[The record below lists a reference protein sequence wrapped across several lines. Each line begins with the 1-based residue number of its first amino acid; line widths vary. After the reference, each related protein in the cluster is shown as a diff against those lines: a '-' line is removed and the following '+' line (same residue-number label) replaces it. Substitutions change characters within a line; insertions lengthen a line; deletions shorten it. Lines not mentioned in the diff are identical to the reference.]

1 MRLFLV
7 LASLLLLAF
16 PVLAQEPAPAATPE
30 ASIED
35 LIQVLENDQTRQ
47 QLIDRLRQDVEAE
60 QAEAPPDLSFARQLA
75 RYTQAAAESASDALR
90 NLTRIGWDLQRL
102 WDGTL
107 NADLSRLQNVIAG
120 LLVVGIGM
128 IGSYVVLRVGVNR
141 IESAIGAR
149 VAGRPWWG
157 KMLGVLGRI
166 AVEVAAVLLAWGL
179 GYVIALG
186 LVGDIRGQMGINQS
200 LLLNAFLAVELGKLV
215 FRVFLSPRHAALR
228 LLPVSD
234 QNAAY
239 WQFWTARI
247 ISLVGYTFLFVA
259 PLLAG
264 TLSSAAAAAVQV
276 LVMTTA
282 VVVGIVIVLQNRDDV
297 RIWLNDLGERRQDGL
312 GQLLRLLGQLW
323 HVLAI
328 AYLLAVLVVWF
339 TNPSEALPFMLGA
352 TVQSII
358 AILVGTLIVMFI
370 SRAVSFGLNLS
381 PEVKER
387 LPLLETRLKAFVPRV
402 MQVVRWVAIV
412 LATAAVVQAWGLFDV
427 AEWALSDAG
436 LSAIGSVI
444 SAGLILL
451 VCIVLY
457 IVVASWVELRLNV
470 TSGRMP
476 SAREKTLLNL
486 FKNAFT
492 IALVV
497 FGLMLALAQIGVNI
511 APLLAG
517 AGVVGLA
524 IGFGAQ
530 KLVQDIITGI
540 FIQFENIMN
549 EGDAVQVG
557 DKAGTVEKLTIRSV
571 TIRDMTGTVHLIP
584 FSSVDQVSNM
594 VRGFSFYV
602 SEVEVAYESDVEAV
616 KQAMR
621 DAFEVVMQNEDFRK
635 VILDDLD
642 LQGLIAITPTS
653 MRFRSRIKTIA
664 GQQWGAGRFYS
675 ETLMRVFAERGID
688 TPMQR
693 IAYVPGQRSSREP
706 EAHEESDDGA
716 PPALA

>member
-1 MRLFLV
+1 
-7 LASLLLLAF
+7 
-16 PVLAQEPAPAATPE
+16 
-30 ASIED
+30 
-35 LIQVLENDQTRQ
+35 
-47 QLIDRLRQDVEAE
+47 
-60 QAEAPPDLSFARQLA
+60 
-75 RYTQAAAESASDALR
+75 
-90 NLTRIGWDLQRL
+90 
-102 WDGTL
+102 
-107 NADLSRLQNVIAG
+107 
-120 LLVVGIGM
+120 
-128 IGSYVVLRVGVNR
+128 
-141 IESAIGAR
+141 
-149 VAGRPWWG
+149 
-157 KMLGVLGRI
+157 
-166 AVEVAAVLLAWGL
+166 
-179 GYVIALG
+179 
-186 LVGDIRGQMGINQS
+186 
-200 LLLNAFLAVELGKLV
+200 
-215 FRVFLSPRHAALR
+215 
-228 LLPVSD
+228 
-234 QNAAY
+234 
-239 WQFWTARI
+239 
-247 ISLVGYTFLFVA
+247 
-259 PLLAG
+259 
-264 TLSSAAAAAVQV
+264 
-276 LVMTTA
+276 
-282 VVVGIVIVLQNRDDV
+282 
-297 RIWLNDLGERRQDGL
+297 
-312 GQLLRLLGQLW
+312 
-323 HVLAI
+323 
-328 AYLLAVLVVWF
+328 
-339 TNPSEALPFMLGA
+339 
-352 TVQSII
+352 
-358 AILVGTLIVMFI
+358 
-370 SRAVSFGLNLS
+370 
-381 PEVKER
+381 
-387 LPLLETRLKAFVPRV
+387 

-412 LATAAVVQAWGLFDV
+412 LVTAAVVQAWGLFDV

-706 EAHEESDDGA
+706 EAHEEADDGA